1 MILRDNGKEILPT
14 VHVVREGVPEGV
26 PEVVPDTWT
35 VRSWLRFIASFRHEA
50 FNTVTELQ

>member
-14 VHVVREGVPEGV
+14 VHVVPEGV